1 MDKRTWEPEWAG
13 VTITEWARDIASV
26 SQREQESGLNTV
38 LFVAKMLFVVNK
50 PEKNIVSPADPAV
63 YPALAQIK
71 TSQ

>member
-38 LFVAKMLFVVNK
+38 LFVAKMLFAVNK
-50 PEKNIVSPADPAV
+50 PEKKHCLASRPCSLSSPGTD
-63 YPALAQIK
+63 
-71 TSQ
+71 